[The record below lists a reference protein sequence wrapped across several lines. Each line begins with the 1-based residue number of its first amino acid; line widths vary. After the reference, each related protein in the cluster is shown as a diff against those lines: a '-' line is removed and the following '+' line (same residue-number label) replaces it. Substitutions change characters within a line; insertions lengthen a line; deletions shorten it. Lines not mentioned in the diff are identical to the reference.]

1 MMGVPSCWGR
11 GAPSGPNCTKSDG
24 VTIMTASVSAPKS
37 RVLSARRLVLLAGV
51 AGLGVAVLLGGAGLL
66 PMSTGP
72 ALSSIAYA
80 QGLQRPAGFADIV
93 DKVKPAVISVRVKVN
108 SGAK

>member
-1 MMGVPSCWGR
+1 MMGVPSCCATG
-11 GAPSGPNCTKSDG
+11 GPSGARWHRLDG
-24 VTIMTASVSAPKS
+24 VSIMTASVSAPKS

-66 PMSTGP
+66 SNSTGP
-72 ALSSIAYA
+72 ALSSVAYA

-93 DKVKPAVISVRVKVN
+93 DKVKPAVI
-108 SGAK
+108 